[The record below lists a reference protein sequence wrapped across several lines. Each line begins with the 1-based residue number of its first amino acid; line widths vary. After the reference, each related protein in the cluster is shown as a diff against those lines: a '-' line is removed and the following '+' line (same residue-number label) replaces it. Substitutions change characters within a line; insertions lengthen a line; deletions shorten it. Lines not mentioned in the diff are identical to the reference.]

1 MKQKASAYLI
11 NSPILRGSTA
21 LQLHKFFSQVE
32 TKTRKL
38 RKLFAKLQA
47 VKQDITEVTEEHN
60 RDRRDLE
67 DTQEQLLK
75 ELKLKVIIIENF
87 IPPNERKKLLS
98 RAVYDQVYDCI

>member
-1 MKQKASAYLI
+1 M
-11 NSPILRGSTA
+11 
-21 LQLHKFFSQVE
+21 HKFLSQVE

-75 ELKLKVIIIENF
+75 ELNTAIAAVQRSKADGRARLVFRKLNIEKASGGNA
-87 IPPNERKKLLS
+87 I
-98 RAVYDQVYDCI
+98 